1 MERVA
6 IIGNSGGGKSQLARR
21 LAARHGLSH
30 YEVDAL
36 LWRPGWVL
44 APAEDYAAAHAAL
57 IAGARW
63 VIDGLGR
70 RDSIAAR
77 LARADTIMLID
88 MPLWMHFWL
97 AAERQV
103 AAAQGAV
110 THPPGGITEPL
121 LTKSLFRTIAEVDR
135 DWMPE
140 IRALVAAAER
150 RGATVIRLASVEEI
164 DAFTARL

>member
-1 MERVA
+1 MERVT
-6 IIGNSGGGKSQLARR
+6 IIGNSGGGKSRLARR

-97 AAERQV
+97 AAERQI

-140 IRALVAAAER
+140 IRALVAASER

>member
-6 IIGNSGGGKSQLARR
+6 IIGNSGGGKSQLARG
-21 LAARHGLSH
+21 LAARHGLPH

-36 LWRPGWVL
+36 LWRPGWLL
-44 APAEDYAAAHAAL
+44 APAADYDAAHAAL
-57 IAGARW
+57 IARQRW

-77 LARADTIMLID
+77 LARASMIILID

-97 AAERQV
+97 AAERQI
-103 AAAQGAV
+103 AAAQGALA
-110 THPPGGITEPL
+110 HPPGGITDPL
-121 LTKSLFRTIAEVDR
+121 PTESLFRTIAEVDH

-140 IRALVAAAER
+140 VRALVAAEER

-164 DAFTARL
+164 DAFAARP